1 MAVKESKRK
10 EKEAREILRLERAQ
24 ARPGG
29 RGYLLYLLLIVS
41 VVYIADEVATQIGTQ
56 MQSVLAQA
64 IFAPVYG
71 PENAVARMSA
81 WNALTYLGMGVA
93 FLYKPL
99 ADHYGRKPFLVINT
113 LGMGLGLLFMSL
125 ASNIP
130 VYLLGALTTSLFT
143 PHDMQV
149 VYLMECAPAKHR
161 AKLFFII
168 KAVATLGMML
178 IPLLRSIFMGA
189 GIENWRFVILVPALI
204 AFGAALFALI
214 FIKETDIF
222 VARRLEYLRRSEEER
237 EQERQQKLREKNIE
251 QAQGG
256 FIPAMLFCLRSRQL
270 RWLILSTGL
279 LTSGMLMTMYYET
292 TMAHGFALRLLEQGA
307 ALEQAKS
314 AAAPFVTQAL
324 YLFPLGSA
332 ALQLVQGFMADKWGR
347 KLTVAIMSVCS
358 VAAFSLFF
366 FGARLSWAPWL
377 VGLLCG
383 GAVGS
388 YWAAGD
394 ISGSVMAAES
404 TPTNLRS
411 SVLTVR
417 MLLSGV
423 FTGAWMGGGILLVNT
438 FGDASAG
445 VVSIAFAVP
454 GTIAGIVLLMLKARE
469 TKDTALETI
478 TGKE

>member
-1 MAVKESKRK
+1 MDAKTAKRK
-10 EKEAREILRLERAQ
+10 EKEAREILRLERA
-24 ARPGG
+24 RSGPGSL
-29 RGYLLYLLLIVS
+29 GYLLYLLLIIS

-64 IFAPVYG
+64 VFAPVYG

-81 WNALTYLGMGVA
+81 WGALTYIGSGIA

-99 ADHYGRKPFLVINT
+99 SDRYGRKPFLVINT
-113 LGMGLGLLFMSL
+113 LGMGLGLLFLSV
-125 ASNIP
+125 AANIP
-130 VYLLGALTTSLFT
+130 VYLLGAITISLFV

-149 VYLMECAPAKHR
+149 VYLMECAPPKHR

-168 KAVATLGMML
+168 KAIATLGMML
-178 IPLLRSIFMGA
+178 IPLLRSVFMGA
-189 GIENWRFVILVPALI
+189 GVDNWRFVILVPALV
-204 AFGAALFALI
+204 AFGAAVFSMV
-214 FIKETDIF
+214 FVKETDVFI
-222 VARRLEYLRRSEEER
+222 VKRLEYLRRSDEER
-237 EQERQQKLREKNIE
+237 ERERKEKNVE
-251 QAQGG
+251 EAQGG
-256 FIPAMLFCLRSRQL
+256 FLPAIKYCLHSKQL
-270 RWLILSTGL
+270 LWLILAAGL
-279 LTSGMLMTMYYET
+279 LSSGMLMTMYYET
-292 TMAHGFALRLLEQGA
+292 TMAHGFALHLMAQGA
-307 ALEQAKS
+307 APAPARAD
-314 AAAPFVTQAL
+314 AAARVTQAL
-324 YLFPLGSA
+324 FLFPVGSA

-366 FGARLSWAPWL
+366 VGARLSWTPWL

-394 ISGSVMAAES
+394 VAGSVMCAES

-417 MLLSGV
+417 MMSSGV
-423 FTGAWMGGGILLVNT
+423 FTGAWMGAGILLVNA

-445 VVSIAFAVP
+445 LVSIVFAVP
-454 GTIAGIVLLMLKARE
+454 GTVAGIVLLMLKARE
-469 TKDTALETI
+469 TKDTELETV